1 MSTVISLAVILVAAF
16 GTEWLVDNQLGEDR
30 REWVAYA
37 AIPLMLMSG
46 ALMQASGVNEV
57 TRILRNALLGAGIGA
72 ALRRFGLRVPLLR
85 SLLRLFGVETE
96 PETRPA
102 PELRWSRL
110 SEWLLMA
117 GWGLGLVGLGMIW
130 TGVFGG

>member
-1 MSTVISLAVILVAAF
+1 MSTVISLAVILAAAF
-16 GTEWLVDNQLGEDR
+16 GTEWLVDSWLGEVR
-30 REWVAYA
+30 RQWVAYA
-37 AIPLMLMSG
+37 SIPLMLLSG
-46 ALMQASGVNEV
+46 ALVQASGVTEV

-96 PETRPA
+96 PDTRPA
-102 PELRWSRL
+102 PQLRWSRL

-117 GWGLGLVGLGMIW
+117 GWGIGLVSLGMIW
-130 TGVFGG
+130 TGAFGG